1 MDTENFDA
9 EAFDPIESDGQVE
22 SGSDVSY
29 EEAPIDYF
37 NVDEYADKYV
47 RVTVDGEEIE
57 VPLKEAV
64 SGYQRQADYTRKT
77 QQLADERRGVQFAS
91 AIQQALDNDPNATIE
106 LLKSHYGLDQQDS
119 FDEEDDLWAD
129 PMEKQ
134 YKQLESRLKSFEE
147 QQAMNELERTIGS
160 LQQKYG
166 EDFDANEVVSLA
178 LARGTTDLESVY
190 KQVAFDRIHSGEQA
204 RRQAQSQRA
213 QQEQQ
218 IVQAKRTSGIVAG
231 GSSAQ
236 GTSVDSQ
243 PITNLRDA
251 FAAAKQQLGI
261 S

>member
-9 EAFDPIESDGQVE
+9 EAFDPIADGQVE
-22 SGSDVSY
+22 SGGDVSFD
-29 EEAPIDYF
+29 EAPIDYF

-47 RVTVDGEEIE
+47 KVVVDGEELE

-119 FDEEDDLWAD
+119 FEEDDLWAD

-134 YKQLESRLKSFEE
+134 YRQLENRLKSFEE
-147 QQAMNELERTIGS
+147 QQAMNELERNIGS

-190 KQVAFDRIHSGEQA
+190 KQVAFDRLYSGEQA

-218 IVQAKRTSGIVAG
+218 IVQAKRSSGIVAG

>member
-9 EAFDPIESDGQVE
+9 EAFDPIADGQVE
-22 SGSDVSY
+22 SGGDVSFD
-29 EEAPIDYF
+29 EAPIDYF

-47 RVTVDGEEIE
+47 KVVVDGEELE

-119 FDEEDDLWAD
+119 FEEDDLWAD

-134 YKQLESRLKSFEE
+134 YRQLENRLKSFEE
-147 QQAMNELERTIGS
+147 QQAMNELERNIGS

-190 KQVAFDRIHSGEQA
+190 KQVAFDRLYSGEQA
-204 RRQAQSQRA
+204 RRQAQAQRA

-218 IVQAKRTSGIVAG
+218 IVQAKRSSGIVAG

>member
-9 EAFDPIESDGQVE
+9 EAFDPIADGQVE
-22 SGSDVSY
+22 SGGDVSFD
-29 EEAPIDYF
+29 EAPIDYF

-47 RVTVDGEEIE
+47 KVTVDGEELE

-119 FDEEDDLWAD
+119 FEEDDLWAD

-134 YKQLESRLKSFEE
+134 YRQLENRLKSFEE
-147 QQAMNELERTIGS
+147 QQAMNELERNIGS

-190 KQVAFDRIHSGEQA
+190 KQVAFDKLYSGEQA

-218 IVQAKRTSGIVAG
+218 IVQAKRSSGIVAG

>member
-9 EAFDPIESDGQVE
+9 EAFDPIADGQVE
-22 SGSDVSY
+22 SGGDVSFD
-29 EEAPIDYF
+29 EAPIDYF

-47 RVTVDGEEIE
+47 KVTVDGEELE

-119 FDEEDDLWAD
+119 FEEDDLWAD

-134 YKQLESRLKSFEE
+134 YRQLENRLKSFEE
-147 QQAMNELERTIGS
+147 QQAMNELERNIGS

-190 KQVAFDRIHSGEQA
+190 KQVAFDRLYSGEQA

-218 IVQAKRTSGIVAG
+218 IVQAKRSSGIVAG

>member
-9 EAFDPIESDGQVE
+9 EAFDPIADGQVE
-22 SGSDVSY
+22 SGGDVSFD
-29 EEAPIDYF
+29 EAPIDYF

-47 RVTVDGEEIE
+47 KVTVDGEELE

-119 FDEEDDLWAD
+119 FEEDDLWAD

-134 YKQLESRLKSFEE
+134 YRQLENRLKSFEE
-147 QQAMNELERTIGS
+147 QQAMNELERNIGS

-190 KQVAFDRIHSGEQA
+190 KQVAFDRLYSGEQA
-204 RRQAQSQRA
+204 RRQAQAQRA

-218 IVQAKRTSGIVAG
+218 IVQAKRSSGIVAG

>member
-47 RVTVDGEEIE
+47 KVTVDGEEIE

-119 FDEEDDLWAD
+119 FEEDDLWAD

-134 YKQLESRLKSFEE
+134 YKQLESRLSSFEE
-147 QQAMNELERTIGS
+147 QQAMNELERNIGS
-160 LQQKYG
+160 LQQASSS
-166 EDFDANEVVSLA
+166 DDATIYIGYFNSL
-178 LARGTTDLESVY
+178 EP
-190 KQVAFDRIHSGEQA
+190 
-204 RRQAQSQRA
+204 
-213 QQEQQ
+213 
-218 IVQAKRTSGIVAG
+218 TSI
-231 GSSAQ
+231 
-236 GTSVDSQ
+236 
-243 PITNLRDA
+243 
-251 FAAAKQQLGI
+251 F
-261 S
+261 